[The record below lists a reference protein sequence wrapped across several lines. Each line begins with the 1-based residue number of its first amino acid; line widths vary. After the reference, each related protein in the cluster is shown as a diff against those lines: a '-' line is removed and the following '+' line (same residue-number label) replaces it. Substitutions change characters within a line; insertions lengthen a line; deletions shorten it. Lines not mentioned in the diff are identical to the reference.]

1 MHDLGEKVDISRV
14 LAVIKVTIERMS
26 RSSMNAVLRVDL
38 HMGEFFIPYA
48 AVAELAAQRYRLK
61 SQSTHRAS
69 AIAMLD

>member
-1 MHDLGEKVDISRV
+1 
-14 LAVIKVTIERMS
+14 MS